1 MIVTGG
7 YPRVWRRVAQQQG
20 MHGRPATPGRAIAL
34 AMASILLALG
44 LNVAYTTWS
53 VESSRSAQQHQG
65 ELVER
70 KICTTMAHLAA
81 LKPPAGNPVTNPSRA
96 FDQNLHSAL
105 DGLGFDLGCR

>member
-1 MIVTGG
+1 MDTEQA
-7 YPRVWRRVAQQQG
+7 RTLHRA
-20 MHGRPATPGRAIAL
+20 PAGPGRAIAL
-34 AMASILLALG
+34 VVASILLALG

-81 LKPPAGNPVTNPSRA
+81 LKPPAGNPARNPSRA
-96 FDQNLHSAL
+96 FDQNLHGVL
-105 DGLGFDLGCR
+105 DNLGFDLGCR